1 MLPLKPIDLTTK
13 TVRSRHPDDDA
24 TTTTQKNESKPLKLK
39 ITYLDLTP
47 KKWTEWTLKGID
59 KEIRI

>member
-13 TVRSRHPDDDA
+13 TVISRHPDDDA
-24 TTTTQKNESKPLKLK
+24 TTPQKDESKPLKLK

>member
-24 TTTTQKNESKPLKLK
+24 TTTQKDESKPLKLK
-39 ITYLDLTP
+39 ITYLNLTP